1 MTNALPELYLK
12 KNEEKRL
19 RRGHL
24 WVFSNEVDTA
34 RSPLTGF
41 DPGQDAVVVD
51 HRGKAL
57 GCAYVNPHSLICARL
72 VSRDTEHMLDESLL
86 VHRLKV
92 ALALRQRRY
101 PEPFYRLVF
110 GESDGLPGLVV
121 DRFGDVCVAQ
131 INTAGM
137 ERAREA
143 LVAALR
149 RVVAP
154 SYVLLRGDSPMR
166 SLEGLEQYVTW
177 ADGEGPDMLTVREA
191 GLTFRA
197 PSVTGQKT
205 GWYFDHRDNRLR
217 LYPYAREQR
226 VLDLFSYCGAWST
239 HALAAGAA
247 SVTAVDS
254 AREPLEMAQDNA
266 VENGFGDRLTALC
279 GDAFEVLEALIAD
292 RERFDLV
299 IADPPAFIKRKK
311 DYKQGLTGYR
321 RLNELAMRVL
331 ARDGMLISASCSA
344 HLPEQDL
351 VRTMLGAA
359 RHQERSMQVVEFG
372 QQAADHPVHAAIPET
387 RYLKTVF
394 ARLLPASVNP

>member
-1 MTNALPELYLK
+1 MNDALPELYLK

-34 RSPLTGF
+34 RSPLTDF
-41 DPGQDAVVVD
+41 EPGQDALVVD
-51 HRGKAL
+51 HRGKPL

-72 VSRDTEHMLDESLL
+72 VSRDTEHRLDESLL

-92 ALALRQRRY
+92 ALALRERRY
-101 PEPFYRLVF
+101 PEPCYRLVF

-137 ERAREA
+137 ERVRDE

-149 RVVAP
+149 RVIGP
-154 SYVLLRGDSPMR
+154 SHILLRGDSPMR
-166 SLEGLEQYVTW
+166 GLEGLERSVAW
-177 ADGEGPDMLTVREA
+177 AEGEGPETLTVREG

-197 PSVTGQKT
+197 PSVAGQKT

-217 LYPYAREQR
+217 LYPYARGRR
-226 VLDLFSYCGAWST
+226 VLDLFSYCGAWAV
-239 HALAAGAA
+239 HALAAGADA
-247 SVTAVDS
+247 VTAVDS
-254 AREPLEMAQDNA
+254 ARDPLEAAQANA
-266 VENGFGDRLTALC
+266 EDNGFGDRLTALC

-331 ARDGMLISASCSA
+331 SRDGMLVSASCSA

-351 VRTMLGAA
+351 IRTMLGAA
-359 RHQERSMQVVEFG
+359 RHQERSMQIVELG

-387 RYLKTVF
+387 RYLKAVF
-394 ARLLPASVNP
+394 ARLLPASVTP